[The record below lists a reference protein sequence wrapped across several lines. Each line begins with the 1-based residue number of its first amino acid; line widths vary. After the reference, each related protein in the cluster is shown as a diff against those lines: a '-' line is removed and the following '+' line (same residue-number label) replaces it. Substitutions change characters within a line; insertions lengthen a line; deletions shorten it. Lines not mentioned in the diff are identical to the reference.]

1 MTSISNNVQPE
12 KRKFHLYEHPWL
24 SLLTMI
30 IAIIVSNILSI
41 IVFFAWLGLSS
52 DSLIGQ
58 FALGISYNTL
68 TIFLF
73 APFVLRLPM
82 GKRTFQ
88 QYLND
93 IGLTRVQPFF
103 RLLLFA
109 LSCYAILALSQV
121 AASFVYRLSEGLQID
136 GNFVRQI
143 FDISKDL
150 PPGSSS
156 LFVSI
161 PSAFEEVVFRGIV
174 LTVFLNKYSKR
185 KSIVFSSLGFGL
197 VHVLNLVNGA
207 DFVWVMGQIVWA
219 FIIGLFYGYAFV
231 KTRSL
236 LPVMIVHYLS
246 NAFIGS
252 LTGYLQASAS
262 VETQVFYGV
271 IFSFGV
277 IPTILMI
284 LWTKFFSSKWLP
296 NNNNRDKRNV

>member
-1 MTSISNNVQPE
+1 MLSPRNNIQTE
-12 KRKFHLYEHPWL
+12 KRKFHLSEHPWP

-30 IAIIVSNILSI
+30 IAIIVSNALSI
-41 IVFFAWLGLSS
+41 IVLFALLGLSD
-52 DSLIGQ
+52 DSPIGQ
-58 FALGISYNTL
+58 FTLGISYNIL

-82 GKRTFQ
+82 GKRTFR

-150 PPGSSS
+150 SPGSSS

-174 LTVFLNKYSKR
+174 LTVFLNNYSKR

-197 VHVLNLVNGA
+197 MHMLNLVNGA

-231 KTRSL
+231 RTRSL

-246 NAFIGS
+246 NVFIGS

-262 VETQVFYGV
+262 LETQVLYGV
-271 IFSFGV
+271 TFSLGIV
-277 IPTILMI
+277 PTTLMI
-284 LWTKFFSSKWLP
+284 LWTKFFSSKWLSGKETVV
-296 NNNNRDKRNV
+296 NLSQ